1 MAKRKGVFNDEELR
15 ILLSSLVEKPT
26 PKAAYKFIQWCE
38 RARIGNVIL
47 ERILKGDLLTKVGP
61 DGSPACAGKKAI
73 ESSPALEPATPK
85 SLKNIDITNQEYR
98 LLLNM
103 LQMADWILHAHTV
116 NSRNDEYSALLQKI
130 MAMAKDY
137 GCGELVQ
144 YIEAKRTYYPT
155 NEYLLSDEVQ
165 GPIDEHNDEIFWDEL
180 TDRLARRDV
189 MREVGIKE
197 YRELEKS
204 ERRARLS
211 KAREKYDKEF
221 STQGLK
227 RLELPETGKRKNPGG
242 KTKTS

>member
-1 MAKRKGVFNDEELR
+1 MAHRHV
-15 ILLSSLVEKPT
+15 
-26 PKAAYKFIQWCE
+26 
-38 RARIGNVIL
+38 L
-47 ERILKGDLLTKVGP
+47 ERNF
-61 DGSPACAGKKAI
+61 I

-85 SLKNIDITNQEYR
+85 SPKNIDITNQEYR

-116 NSRNDEYSALLQKI
+116 NSRYDEYSALLQKL
-130 MAMAKDY
+130 MAIAKDY

-211 KAREKYDKEF
+211 KAQEKYDKEF
-221 STQGLK
+221 STQGVK
-227 RLELPETGKRKNPGG
+227 RLELPETGKRKKPGG

>member
-1 MAKRKGVFNDEELR
+1 MAKQMGVFTKDELR
-15 ILLSSLVEKPT
+15 ILLSSMVEKPT
-26 PKAAYKFIQWCE
+26 SKQAYKFIQWCE
-38 RARIGNVIL
+38 RARINNIIL
-47 ERILKGDLLTKVGP
+47 ERTLAGQLLTKVGP
-61 DGSPACAGKKAI
+61 DGEPSYGGERIPQAK
-73 ESSPALEPATPK
+73 SALEPVNPQSPK
-85 SLKNIDITNQEYR
+85 NMDITNQEFR

-103 LQMADWILHAHTV
+103 LQIADWILHAHIV
-116 NSRNDEYSALLQKI
+116 RPPDDEYTALLQKF

-180 TDRLARRDV
+180 TGRLARRDV

-204 ERRARLS
+204 ERRTRLS

-221 STQGLK
+221 FTQGLK
-227 RLELPETGKRKNPGG
+227 RLELPETGKRKKSGG